1 MERQLEFHTASGY
14 LKFLNLNSEQ
24 IIDKTD
30 LSFNIQNDISFAVNE
45 SDYSQIKLIMHFELT
60 EMQNTQN
67 IITLE
72 YETVF
77 QTNNNQANLPE
88 RDIVFVQKLIEHSL
102 SKVANIVSFISF
114 ETFGK
119 SLNIPTNIEEIQ

>member
-1 MERQLEFHTASGY
+1 
-14 LKFLNLNSEQ
+14 
-24 IIDKTD
+24 
-30 LSFNIQNDISFAVNE
+30 
-45 SDYSQIKLIMHFELT
+45 
-60 EMQNTQN
+60 MQNTQN
-67 IITLE
+67 IMTLE

-119 SLNIPTNIEEIQ
+119 SLNIPTNIDEIQ